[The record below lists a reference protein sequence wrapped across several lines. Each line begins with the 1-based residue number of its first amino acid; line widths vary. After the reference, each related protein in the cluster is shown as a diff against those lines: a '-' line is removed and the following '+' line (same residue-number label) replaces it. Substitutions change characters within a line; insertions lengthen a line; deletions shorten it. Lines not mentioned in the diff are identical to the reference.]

1 MDAHGLG
8 RGFHRLRLRAARL
21 SALIGPDSA
30 GRANALEERALTRLG
45 AAPDV
50 PALLTAAVE
59 AAA

>member
-21 SALIGPDSA
+21 SALIGLDSA

>member
-1 MDAHGLG
+1 M
-8 RGFHRLRLRAARL
+8 

-30 GRANALEERALTRLG
+30 NSANTSEERALTRLG